1 MLKEKLGV
9 TLEELNTECGFFSLG
24 RRVPGSQSKNAL
36 HKNSSG
42 RLAEGVFLDTCSILC
57 IQNIASN
64 LRNFREGRS
73 GNCV

>member
-9 TLEELNTECGFFSLG
+9 TLEELNTECGFFQFGEKSAQKSEQKCLSQKFKRKT
-24 RRVPGSQSKNAL
+24 RRRN
-36 HKNSSG
+36 
-42 RLAEGVFLDTCSILC
+42 VFRYMQHLC